1 MNSLEME
8 LKKCDEFRKK
18 AYDLK
23 MNYLLQMKGLAND
36 LGVSD
41 ADLVREMKNQV
52 SMIEIDLHVAE
63 LMDFDFPSVIT
74 L

>member
-1 MNSLEME
+1 MNSLELE
-8 LKKCDEFRKK
+8 LRKCDEFKKK

-23 MNYLLQMKGLAND
+23 MDYLLRMKGLARD

-41 ADLVREMKNQV
+41 ADLIREMKNQI